1 MKIQEIM
8 TRDARCVSPAASILE
23 VARMMRELDVGAV
36 PICDGDRLAGML
48 TDRDIIVR
56 VIAEGVDPMQKT
68 AREIMS
74 PGIIYAFDDQD
85 VDEAAQIMEEH
96 QVRRL
101 PVLNR
106 SKRLVGIV
114 SLGDLAMEAG
124 PGLSG
129 EALREVSKPSGIY
142 SRRE

>member
-1 MKIQEIM
+1 MKTQEIM
-8 TRDARCVSPAASILE
+8 TRDARCVSPTASLVE
-23 VARMMRELDVGAV
+23 VARVMRELDVGAV
-36 PICDGDRLAGML
+36 PICDNDRLVGML

-56 VIAEGVDPMQKT
+56 VIAEGFDPARKT

-74 PGIIYAFDDQD
+74 PGVIYAFDDQD
-85 VDEAAQIMEEH
+85 VDEVAQIMEEH

-114 SLGDLAMEAG
+114 SLGDLAVEAG
-124 PGLSG
+124 PSLSG
-129 EALREVSKPSGIY
+129 EALREVSKPAGLAH
-142 SRRE
+142 R